1 MPGMRRASFL
11 AIYILC
17 VLAGRPLYAASDAVA
32 GPGAIAAK
40 ASVDFSISVPRVM
53 QMRLLGHPAS
63 VDITPE
69 DIARG
74 SITVSGP
81 RLDLLVNDR
90 LGFVLRAELVSA
102 MFSAARIVGLSSP
115 VTATAAG
122 ATLRMASM
130 VGRPK
135 PQPIAVDYELT
146 LAADAV
152 PGRYSWPVALSLQEP

>member
-1 MPGMRRASFL
+1 MRKASFL
-11 AIYILC
+11 VIYILC
-17 VLAGRPLYAASDAVA
+17 VLAGRPLYAASDALSGA
-32 GPGAIAAK
+32 GAITAK
-40 ASVDFSISVPRVM
+40 ASVDFLITVPRVM

-63 VDITPE
+63 LDITAE

-74 SITVSGP
+74 SVTVSGP

-90 LGFVLRAELVSA
+90 LGFVLRAELVNA
-102 MFSAARIVGLSSP
+102 VFSAARIVGLSAP
-115 VTATAAG
+115 ITATAAG

-135 PQPIAVDYELT
+135 PQPVAVDYELT

-152 PGRYSWPVALSLQEP
+152 PGRYSWPVSLTLQEP

>member
-1 MPGMRRASFL
+1 MRRASFL

-17 VLAGRPLYAASDAVA
+17 VLAARPLYAASDVLSGA
-32 GPGAIAAK
+32 GEVK
-40 ASVDFSISVPRVM
+40 ARASLDFALSVPRLM
-53 QMRLLGHPAS
+53 QLRLLGHPAAL
-63 VDITPE
+63 DITAE

-74 SITVSGP
+74 SVTVSGP
-81 RLDLLVNDR
+81 HLDLLVNDR
-90 LGFVLRAELVSA
+90 TGFTLRAELVSA

-115 VTATAAG
+115 VIATAAG
-122 ATLRMASM
+122 ASLHMASM

-152 PGRYSWPVALSLQEP
+152 PGRYSWPVALSLQEL

>member
-1 MPGMRRASFL
+1 MRRASFL
-11 AIYILC
+11 AGFILC
-17 VLAGRPLYAASDAVA
+17 VLAVRPLYAASDALSGV
-32 GPGAIAAK
+32 GAVVAK
-40 ASVDFSISVPRVM
+40 ASVDFTLQVPRVM
-53 QMRLLGHPAS
+53 QLHLLGHPAS
-63 VDITPE
+63 LEISAD

-90 LGFVLRAELVSA
+90 LGSVLRAELVNA
-102 MFSAARIVGLSSP
+102 VFSAAKIVGLPSP
-115 VTATAAG
+115 LTATATG
-122 ATLRMASM
+122 ATLRLASM

-152 PGRYSWPVALSLQEP
+152 PGRYSWPVALSLQAP

>member
-11 AIYILC
+11 AVYILC
-17 VLAGRPLYAASDAVA
+17 VLAGRPLYAASDALT
-32 GPGAIAAK
+32 GSGAITAK
-40 ASVDFSISVPRVM
+40 AAVDFSVNVPRVM

-63 VDITPE
+63 VDITAE

-81 RLDLLVNDR
+81 SLDLLVNDR
-90 LGFVLRAELVSA
+90 LGFVLRAELVNA

-122 ATLRMASM
+122 ATLHMASM

-135 PQPIAVDYELT
+135 PQPVAVDYELT
-146 LAADAV
+146 LAPDAL
-152 PGRYSWPVALSLQEP
+152 PGRYSWPVALTLQGL